1 MLLLTSY
8 FNRYPD
14 LLSLKVSIDFT
25 FVSVNIYLCG
35 QYMWIFA
42 SVVVNIHF
50 ILQYMMCICEN
61 KEHCDIKKKGLVV
74 REASCKRDV
83 LFSLHFVSRL
93 LHHCLEVRFYF
104 SKWKIC
110 KFRGE
115 LVFGEG

>member
-25 FVSVNIYLCG
+25 FVSVNIYLYG

-50 ILQYMMCICEN
+50 ILQYMTCICEN
-61 KEHCDIKKKGLVV
+61 KEHCGIKKKKVWQSGRLLAKEMCYF
-74 REASCKRDV
+74 RCV
-83 LFSLHFVSRL
+83 LFRVYYIT
-93 LHHCLEVRFYF
+93 V
-104 SKWKIC
+104 
-110 KFRGE
+110 
-115 LVFGEG
+115 